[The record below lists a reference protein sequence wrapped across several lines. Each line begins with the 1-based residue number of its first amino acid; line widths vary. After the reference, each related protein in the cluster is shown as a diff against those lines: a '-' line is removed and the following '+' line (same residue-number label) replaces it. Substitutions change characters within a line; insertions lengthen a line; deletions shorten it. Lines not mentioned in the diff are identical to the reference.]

1 MLNGVELGQA
11 IARAIELKIAS
22 GAIKSKSEIALHFG
36 IKTPSIYDWINKGS
50 ISKEK
55 LPELWRY
62 FSDVVGPDHWGL
74 GDWPSGLMGTPSSCA
89 EARAD
94 PPPSVLSHKHKILLD
109 LFDGLT
115 EAQQNETIRNLKTT
129 KQLNDSIIEELTQR
143 RKRA

>member
-62 FSDVVGPDHWGL
+62 FSDVVGPEHWGL
-74 GDWPSGLMGTPSSCA
+74 GDWPSGLLGDKSSVA
-89 EARAD
+89 KTEEGRAFVLTARQQA
-94 PPPSVLSHKHKILLD
+94 LLD

-115 EAQQNETIRNLKTT
+115 EAQQVEAIRNLQAT
-129 KQLNDSIIEELTQR
+129 KQQNDAIIEELSRR